1 MVIALYFS
9 QYKALLAALCSLIS
23 SLQALRA
30 QRSGH
35 SLLLVV
41 YLAAA
46 GALMFL
52 TLRFLPGVVHT

>member
-1 MVIALYFS
+1 MALALYFS
-9 QYKALLAALCSLIS
+9 QYKALLAASCSLFS

-41 YLAAA
+41 YLAVA
-46 GALMFL
+46 GALMVL
-52 TLRFLPGVVHT
+52 TLRFLPSLAQN